1 MNRKSKYILAIDHG
15 TSGLKVAIVS
25 VYGEIIDFEYAAT
38 PTFFLPNGGA
48 EQNPDDWWNA
58 LITAATRLVKKGIA
72 SVDDIEAVCISSTF
86 SSTVAVDRNGR
97 HLMNC
102 LTWMDSRGASYVEDL
117 VKGFPNVEGYGLS
130 KALRSIYITGG
141 GPSLTGKDDIAHV
154 LLIQN
159 EYPEIYEKTHKFLGS
174 KDYLNMRLTGEFAA
188 SFDSIML
195 FWVTDIRD
203 IHHVK
208 YNDYLIDFF
217 HIDKD
222 KLPVLKQSTEVL
234 GTVLPEIAKQIGLKI
249 GTKVIMGSPDHQAA
263 LIGSG
268 AVEDYEGHIY
278 IGTSS
283 WVECLVPYKKTDLFH
298 KIASLPAAIPGRYQ
312 VLNEQDIAG
321 GCVSF
326 LLDNL
331 ILFRNEFH
339 SYKSPDDPYRK
350 FSAIA
355 ERIPAGSDNL
365 IFTPWLNGERAP
377 VDDTNLRGCFYNIS
391 MRTTADHFIRSVLE
405 GVAYN
410 TRWSFQYVEKFIS
423 RKMETLTII
432 GGGAVSDIWCQIF
445 ADVLNR
451 RIRRVK
457 NARET
462 NARGAA
468 FLASA
473 SLNYIDFHDIPG
485 LMEYDRIFDPNPEN
499 RQIYDELF
507 NVFLLIYKN
516 NKAIFSRLNQRKRAC
531 NRRNA

>member
-1 MNRKSKYILAIDHG
+1 MNDKDRYILAIDHG

-25 VYGEIIDFEYAAT
+25 IYGQIMDFHYVPT
-38 PTFFLPNGGA
+38 PTFFLPGGGA
-48 EQNPDDWWNA
+48 EQDPDDWWIA
-58 LITAATRLVKKGIA
+58 LLSAARSLIKKGIIP
-72 SVDDIEAVCISSTF
+72 VERIEAVCVSSTF
-86 SSTVAVDRNGR
+86 SSTVAVDRNGN

-102 LTWMDSRGASYVEDL
+102 LTWMDSRGAPYIEDL
-117 VKGFPNVEGYGLS
+117 VKGFPSVEGFGLG
-130 KALRSIYITGG
+130 KALRSIYYTGG

-154 LLIQN
+154 LFIQR
-159 EYPEIYEKTHKFLGS
+159 EYPAIYEKTYKFLGS
-174 KDYLNMRLTGEFAA
+174 KDYLNMKLTGEFAA

-208 YNDYLIDFF
+208 YHDGLIDFF

-222 KLPVLKQSTEVL
+222 KLPDLRPSTDVL
-234 GTVLPEIAKQIGLKI
+234 GTVLPEIAEQIGLKS
-249 GTKVIMGSPDHQAA
+249 GTRVIMGSPDHQAA

-268 AVEDYEGHIY
+268 AVRDYEGHIY

-298 KIASLPAAIPGRYQ
+298 KIASLPSAIPGRYQ

-331 ILFRNEFH
+331 ILFHNEFH
-339 SYKSPDDPYRK
+339 SGKNPDHPYQK
-350 FSAIA
+350 LSAIA
-355 ERIPAGSDNL
+355 SRVPAGSDKL
-365 IFTPWLNGERAP
+365 IFMPWLNGERAP
-377 VDDTNLRGCFYNIS
+377 VDDTNLRGGFFNIS
-391 MRTTADHFIRSVLE
+391 MRTTADHFVRSVLE

-410 TRWSFQYVEKFIS
+410 TRWSFQYVEKFIG
-423 RKMETLTII
+423 RPMETLTII
-432 GGGAVSDIWCQIF
+432 GGGAVSDIWCRIF
-445 ADVLNR
+445 ADVLDRN
-451 RIRRVK
+451 IRKVR

-473 SLNYIDFHDIPG
+473 GLGYIDFQDIPD
-485 LMEYDRIFDPNPEN
+485 LMEYERVFEPNPEN

-507 NVFLLIYKN
+507 EVFLRIYKK
-516 NKAIFSRLNQRKRAC
+516 NKGIFKRLNQQGRDRKQPD
-531 NRRNA
+531 